1 MKNLDQY
8 NIIIWPRL
16 RHRLPP
22 PARQTHAFRTLASQP
37 RLTRETL
44 AVPSQLVS
52 GRGVRRLAAGC
63 ALLTI
68 HHCIARPYTPTKR
81 RARAGGG
88 VAPAHPTDM
97 SDTVSAPYSSSRPPM
112 VHPVLETKVK
122 SRPRTERHNPRLP
135 SSMCHC
141 QTTCETH
148 HKSAQSRK
156 HPAPQQNT
164 KKPPAL

>member
-1 MKNLDQY
+1 MATNKLVNGKMGDTYANGYQQAGE
-8 NIIIWPRL
+8 WPTGRL
-16 RHRLPP
+16 IKMLSTC
-22 PARQTHAFRTLASQP
+22 AGGTEVRT
-37 RLTRETL
+37 TR
-44 AVPSQLVS
+44 
-52 GRGVRRLAAGC
+52 C
-63 ALLTI
+63 ALLTSP
-68 HHCIARPYTPTKR
+68 HCTARPYTPTKR